1 MTLNEKALEAA
12 ANRIA
17 LRMEMGSTPRSIAE
31 DAITS
36 GELVE
41 RLRAWGPLVSSGYEC
56 PAAGTAMHD
65 AATTLTAADATIADL
80 RAKNEAQEAEIERM
94 RKIAVDLLHH
104 PSSLEAQAAART
116 LQEANNG

>member
-41 RLRAWGPLVSSGYEC
+41 RLRSG
-56 PAAGTAMHD
+56 GG
-65 AATTLTAADATIADL
+65 
-80 RAKNEAQEAEIERM
+80 
-94 RKIAVDLLHH
+94 
-104 PSSLEAQAAART
+104 S
-116 LQEANNG
+116 